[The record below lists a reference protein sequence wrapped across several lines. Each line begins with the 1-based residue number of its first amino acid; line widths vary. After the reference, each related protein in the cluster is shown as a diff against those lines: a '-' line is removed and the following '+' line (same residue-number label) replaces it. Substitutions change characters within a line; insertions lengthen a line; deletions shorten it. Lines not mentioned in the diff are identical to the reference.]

1 MNDFRKNK
9 SVYSPAEVA
18 RNSIKRTPSEVAR
31 EAFKQMAMQSIMPT
45 PDNYQTIYNQIAGIR
60 EKETLNNSLAKAL
73 KQLPHDTV
81 EQRQW
86 INRWEKILMNDDWA
100 ALPTFLSETPGIFI
114 TEVQEKVTLN
124 DALNNALVQL
134 PQETVEQRKWINR
147 WKKILTQKDWEALI
161 PLFSEILA
169 DSNGATSQ
177 MQDFGLILR
186 EMLRQTFEHGLIPS
200 LHDYPALKQ
209 GALEILMRAE
219 QANELKDWHLIAQ
232 AFGVLMTRLDSVVVN
247 ENGLKQDLLG
257 LLKLLIDNISELVA
271 DDQWVGGHI
280 ALVQE
285 IISGPLERTAIKHA
299 EDNLKEAIFK
309 QGALKNNLTEAKD
322 AFKNMIATF
331 VDRLG
336 YMASSSITYQEK
348 IENFSTKLAKTDDVK
363 QINSLL
369 ENLMKDTY
377 SMQTDIAQSS
387 GELMAQREQFEA
399 TQQKISKLQE
409 ELSQLSEKI
418 SEDPLT
424 GLLNRRGLDEAM
436 VREVSRA
443 HREGLDLCVALIDID
458 NFKVFNDQYGH
469 SVGDAALLHLAK
481 VMQETL
487 RATDVPARF
496 GGEEFVVLLP
506 NTGLG
511 DAVKTIARLQHAL
524 TQRYFSGNNQRLLIT
539 FSAGV
544 ALFNVD
550 EVQDDVIM
558 RADQA
563 MYLAKEAGKNQVKSE
578 MDLLASQKSSVAH
591 TI

>member
-9 SVYSPAEVA
+9 SVHSPAEVA
-18 RNSIKRTPSEVAR
+18 RNSIKRTPAEVAR

-45 PDNYQTIYNQIAGIR
+45 PDHYQTIYNQIAGIR
-60 EKETLNNSLAKAL
+60 EKETLNNALTQAL
-73 KQLPHDTV
+73 KKLPHDTV

-86 INRWEKILMNDDWA
+86 INRWEKILMNEDWA

-124 DALNNALVQL
+124 DALNNALEVL
-134 PQETVEQRKWINR
+134 PQDTFEQRKWINR
-147 WKKILTQKDWEALI
+147 WKKILTQKDWAALT
-161 PLFSEILA
+161 PLFCEILA
-169 DSNGATSQ
+169 DSNAATSQ

-186 EMLRQTFEHGLIPS
+186 EMLKHTFEHGLIPS
-200 LHDYPALKQ
+200 LHDYPKLKQ
-209 GALEILMRAE
+209 GASEIMMRAE

-232 AFGVLMTRLDSVVVN
+232 AFGVLMERLDSVVVN
-247 ENGLKQDLLG
+247 EDGLKQDLVG

-280 ALVQE
+280 AIVQE

-299 EDNLKEAIFK
+299 EDNLKEVIFT
-309 QGALKNNLTEAKD
+309 QGALKNNLTEAKES
-322 AFKNMIATF
+322 FKNMIATF

-436 VREVSRA
+436 VREISRA

-506 NTGLG
+506 NTSL
-511 DAVKTIARLQHAL
+511 DFAVKTIERLQLVL
-524 TQRYFSGNNQRLLIT
+524 TERFFSGNNQRLLIT

-550 EVQDDVIM
+550 EAQDDVIM

-563 MYLAKEAGKNQVKSE
+563 MYLAKETGKNQVKSE
-578 MDLLASQKSSVAH
+578 IDLLASQKSAVAH

>member
-1 MNDFRKNK
+1 
-9 SVYSPAEVA
+9 
-18 RNSIKRTPSEVAR
+18 
-31 EAFKQMAMQSIMPT
+31 
-45 PDNYQTIYNQIAGIR
+45 
-60 EKETLNNSLAKAL
+60 
-73 KQLPHDTV
+73 
-81 EQRQW
+81 
-86 INRWEKILMNDDWA
+86 
-100 ALPTFLSETPGIFI
+100 
-114 TEVQEKVTLN
+114 
-124 DALNNALVQL
+124 
-134 PQETVEQRKWINR
+134 
-147 WKKILTQKDWEALI
+147 
-161 PLFSEILA
+161 
-169 DSNGATSQ
+169 
-177 MQDFGLILR
+177 
-186 EMLRQTFEHGLIPS
+186 
-200 LHDYPALKQ
+200 
-209 GALEILMRAE
+209 
-219 QANELKDWHLIAQ
+219 
-232 AFGVLMTRLDSVVVN
+232 
-247 ENGLKQDLLG
+247 
-257 LLKLLIDNISELVA
+257 
-271 DDQWVGGHI
+271 
-280 ALVQE
+280 VQE

-299 EDNLKEAIFK
+299 EDNLKEVIFK
-309 QGALKNNLTEAKD
+309 QGALKNNLTEAKES
-322 AFKNMIATF
+322 FKNMIATF

-387 GELMAQREQFEA
+387 SELMAQREQFEE
-399 TQQKISKLQE
+399 TQQQISKLQE

-458 NFKVFNDQYGH
+458 NFKVFNDKYGH

-506 NTGLG
+506 NTSL
-511 DAVKTIARLQHAL
+511 DYAVRTIERLQQVL
-524 TQRYFSGNNQRLLIT
+524 TERFFSGNNQRLLIT

-550 EVQDDVIM
+550 EAQDDVIM

-563 MYLAKEAGKNQVKSE
+563 MYLAKETGKNQVKSE
-578 MDLLASQKSSVAH
+578 IDLLASQKSAVAH

>member
-9 SVYSPAEVA
+9 SVHSPAEVA
-18 RNSIKRTPSEVAR
+18 RNSIKRTPAEVAR

-45 PDNYQTIYNQIAGIR
+45 PDHYQTIYNQIAGIR
-60 EKETLNNSLAKAL
+60 EKETLNNALTEAL
-73 KQLPHDTV
+73 KKLPHDTV

-86 INRWEKILMNDDWA
+86 INRWEKILMNEDWA

-114 TEVQEKVTLN
+114 TEVKEKVTLN
-124 DALNNALVQL
+124 DALNNALEVL
-134 PQETVEQRKWINR
+134 PQDTFEQRKWINR
-147 WKKILTQKDWEALI
+147 WKKILTQKDWAALT
-161 PLFSEILA
+161 PLFCEILA
-169 DSNGATSQ
+169 DSNAATSQ

-186 EMLRQTFEHGLIPS
+186 EMLRHTFEHGLIPS
-200 LHDYPALKQ
+200 LQDYPKLKK
-209 GALEILMRAE
+209 GASEIMMRAE

-232 AFGVLMTRLDSVVVN
+232 AFGVLMERLDSVVVN
-247 ENGLKQDLLG
+247 EDGLKQDLVG

-285 IISGPLERTAIKHA
+285 IISGPLERTSIKHA
-299 EDNLKEAIFK
+299 EDNLKEVIFK
-309 QGALKNNLTEAKD
+309 QGALKNNLTEAKES
-322 AFKNMIATF
+322 FKNMIATF

-387 GELMAQREQFEA
+387 SELMAQREQFEE
-399 TQQKISKLQE
+399 TQQQISKLQE

-506 NTGLG
+506 NTSL
-511 DAVKTIARLQHAL
+511 DYAVRTIERLQQVL
-524 TQRYFSGNNQRLLIT
+524 TERFFSGNNQRLLIT

-550 EVQDDVIM
+550 EAQDDVIM

-563 MYLAKEAGKNQVKSE
+563 MYLAKETGKNQVKSE
-578 MDLLASQKSSVAH
+578 IDLLASQKSAVAH

>member
-9 SVYSPAEVA
+9 SVHSPAEVA
-18 RNSIKRTPSEVAR
+18 RNSIKRTPAEVAR

-60 EKETLNNSLAKAL
+60 EKETLNNALTQAL
-73 KQLPHDTV
+73 KKLPHDTI

-100 ALPTFLSETPGIFI
+100 ALPTFLSETPGIFL

-134 PQETVEQRKWINR
+134 PQDTFEQRKWINR
-147 WKKILTQKDWEALI
+147 WKKILTQKDWAALT

-169 DSNGATSQ
+169 DSNAATSK

-186 EMLRQTFEHGLIPS
+186 EMLRHTFEHGLIPS
-200 LHDYPALKQ
+200 LHDYPKLKQ
-209 GALEILMRAE
+209 GASEIMMRAE
-219 QANELKDWHLIAQ
+219 KANELHDWHLIAQ
-232 AFGVLMTRLDSVVVN
+232 AFGVLMERLDSVVVN
-247 ENGLKQDLLG
+247 EDGLKQDLTG
-257 LLKLLIDNISELVA
+257 LLKLLIDNISALVA
-271 DDQWVGGHI
+271 DDQWVSGHI

-299 EDNLKEAIFK
+299 EDNLKEVIFK
-309 QGALKNNLTEAKD
+309 QGALKNNLTEAKES
-322 AFKNMIATF
+322 FKNMIATF

-387 GELMAQREQFEA
+387 SELMAQREQFEE
-399 TQQKISKLQE
+399 TQQQISKLQE

-506 NTGLG
+506 NTSL
-511 DAVKTIARLQHAL
+511 DFAVKTIERLQLVL
-524 TQRYFSGNNQRLLIT
+524 TERFFSGNNQRLLIT
-539 FSAGV
+539 VSAGV

-550 EVQDDVIM
+550 EAQDDVIM

-563 MYLAKEAGKNQVKSE
+563 MYLAKETGKNQVKSE
-578 MDLLASQKSSVAH
+578 IDLLASQKSAVAH